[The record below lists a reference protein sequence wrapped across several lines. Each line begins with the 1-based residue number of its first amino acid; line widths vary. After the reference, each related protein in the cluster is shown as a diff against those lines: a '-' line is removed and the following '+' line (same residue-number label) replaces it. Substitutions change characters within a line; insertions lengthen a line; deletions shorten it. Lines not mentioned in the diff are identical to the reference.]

1 MNEIISALNWRYA
14 TKAYDTDKKISD
26 SDMETLLESLRLA
39 PSSFGLQPWK
49 FIVVKNPEMRTQ
61 LRAAS
66 WDQAQIT
73 DASHLV
79 VIAARRTMDATEIDR
94 FVAATAEARGTTS
107 EALAGYADM
116 MKGTVSSRTP
126 EQLAGWNARQ
136 AYIALGFLLETAA
149 MMKIDATP
157 MEGFDP
163 ASYNELL
170 GLTDTEFTAIVAVPL
185 GNRLESDKYAS
196 APKVRYDAGEVFV
209 YID

>member
-49 FIVVKNPEMRTQ
+49 FIIVKNPEMRTQ

-66 WDQAQIT
+66 WDQSQIS

-116 MKGTVSSRTP
+116 MKGTVASRTP
-126 EQLAGWNARQ
+126 EQVAGWNARQ
-136 AYIALGFLLETAA
+136 TYIALGFLLETAA

-157 MEGFDP
+157 MEGFDS
-163 ASYNELL
+163 ASYDQLL
-170 GLTDTEFTAIVAVPL
+170 GLAGTEYTAVVAVPL
-185 GNRLESDKYAS
+185 GYRSETDKYAA
-196 APKVRYDAGEVFV
+196 APKVRYGADEVFV
-209 YID
+209 HID